1 MTQFWVGGGGW
12 RRGARAGGRE
22 EGGARGKVG
31 TGDGARG
38 SRGAGSNEDD
48 GPNRDMV
55 LWSWELGAAAGAAGG
70 AGVGM
75 SG

>member
-1 MTQFWVGGGGW
+1 M
-12 RRGARAGGRE
+12 E

-31 TGDGARG
+31 AGTGSGARG
-38 SRGAGSNEDD
+38 RRGAGARLKVDD
-48 GPNRDMV
+48 GPNRDVV
-55 LWSWELGAAAGAAGG
+55 LCSWAEGAAAGAAVG